1 MNKKL
6 SDYCINITDGEHGS
20 VEDAPNGEYYLLSNK
35 NIINGEVIIT
45 PSDRKISEDSYKKIH
60 KRTKLEELDVLIS
73 TVGTLGK
80 LAIVTEKPN
89 YEFQRSVGIIKCDKN
104 KLLPQY
110 LYYYLSLNS
119 LQNRLINNS
128 KGAVQKCIFIND
140 LKELLVGIPSV
151 SLQKLQINLLSYI
164 DKKIKLNNKI
174 NMELENI
181 AKTLYDYWFVQFDF
195 PDENKRPYK
204 SSGGS
209 MIYNEILKREI
220 PVNWKVENIS
230 KYCNIIDCLHSKK
243 PDYCYEA
250 NNLYL
255 LQLENLTNAG
265 YIDITNRYY
274 ISKDDYKYWIQKIEI
289 QENDFI
295 FTNAGR
301 TGAFG
306 KIPKDVR
313 CALGRNLTA
322 IRPISISP
330 YYLRMYFGSNDMRQQ
345 VLSNLDCGAFF
356 KSFNVKSI
364 KLIALLIPQ
373 ENILNN
379 FILKISPIIKQ
390 IESNNIEIQFLKEIR
405 DFLLPMLMN
414 GQISI
419 VAE

>member
-45 PSDRKISEDSYKKIH
+45 PSDRKISEDSYKKIN

-140 LKELLVGIPSV
+140 LKELLVDIPSV

-164 DKKIKLNNKI
+164 DKKIKLNNII
-174 NMELENI
+174 NLELEKI

-204 SSGGS
+204 SSGGT
-209 MIYNEILKREI
+209 MVYNEILKREI
-220 PVNWKVENIS
+220 PIGWEVIALSDIANITMGQSPSGSSYNTTGQGMPFHQGCANFGDKFPIAEQYTTEPSRMANVGDFLVSVRAPVGSLNIAIEKCCIGRGLAAINSKTNDNEYLYQILQNFKNQFELRNSTGTTFGSITKDDLFSLLVIKPKENVLESYKQICQS
-230 KYCNIIDCLHSKK
+230 LSQEQY
-243 PDYCYEA
+243 
-250 NNLYL
+250 NLF
-255 LQLENLTNAG
+255 LENYKLT
-265 YIDITNRYY
+265 
-274 ISKDDYKYWIQKIEI
+274 K
-289 QENDFI
+289 
-295 FTNAGR
+295 
-301 TGAFG
+301 
-306 KIPKDVR
+306 
-313 CALGRNLTA
+313 
-322 IRPISISP
+322 
-330 YYLRMYFGSNDMRQQ
+330 
-345 VLSNLDCGAFF
+345 
-356 KSFNVKSI
+356 
-364 KLIALLIPQ
+364 
-373 ENILNN
+373 
-379 FILKISPIIKQ
+379 
-390 IESNNIEIQFLKEIR
+390 IR
-405 DFLLPMLMN
+405 DYLLPMLMN
-414 GQISI
+414 GQVSI
-419 VAE
+419 IT

>member
-45 PSDRKISEDSYKKIH
+45 PSDRKISEDSYKKIN

-140 LKELLVGIPSV
+140 LKELLVDIPSV

-174 NMELENI
+174 NLELEKI

-195 PDENKRPYK
+195 PDENKRP
-204 SSGGS
+204 
-209 MIYNEILKREI
+209 L
-220 PVNWKVENIS
+220 IS
-230 KYCNIIDCLHSKK
+230 
-243 PDYCYEA
+243 
-250 NNLYL
+250 
-255 LQLENLTNAG
+255 
-265 YIDITNRYY
+265 R
-274 ISKDDYKYWIQKIEI
+274 
-289 QENDFI
+289 I
-295 FTNAGR
+295 F
-301 TGAFG
+301 
-306 KIPKDVR
+306 
-313 CALGRNLTA
+313 AL
-322 IRPISISP
+322 
-330 YYLRMYFGSNDMRQQ
+330 
-345 VLSNLDCGAFF
+345 LSNPSRLA
-356 KSFNVKSI
+356 VQYAI
-364 KLIALLIPQ
+364 
-373 ENILNN
+373 
-379 FILKISPIIKQ
+379 
-390 IESNNIEIQFLKEIR
+390 
-405 DFLLPMLMN
+405 
-414 GQISI
+414 
-419 VAE
+419 

>member
-45 PSDRKISEDSYKKIH
+45 PSDRKISEDSYKKIN

-80 LAIVTEKPN
+80 LAIVAEKPN

-140 LKELLVGIPSV
+140 LKELLVDIPSV

-164 DKKIKLNNKI
+164 DKKIKLNNII
-174 NMELENI
+174 NLELEKI

-204 SSGGS
+204 SSGGT
-209 MIYNEILKREI
+209 MVYNEILKREI
-220 PVNWKVENIS
+220 PIGWEVIALSDIANITMGQSPSGSSYNTTGQGMPFHQGCANFGDKFPIAEQYTTEPSRMANVGDFLVSVRAPVGSLNIAIEKCCIGRGLAAINSKTNDNEYLYQILQNFKNQFELRNSIGTTFGSITKDDLFSLLVIKPKENVLESYKQICQS
-230 KYCNIIDCLHSKK
+230 LSQEQY
-243 PDYCYEA
+243 
-250 NNLYL
+250 NLF
-255 LQLENLTNAG
+255 LENYKLT
-265 YIDITNRYY
+265 
-274 ISKDDYKYWIQKIEI
+274 K
-289 QENDFI
+289 
-295 FTNAGR
+295 
-301 TGAFG
+301 
-306 KIPKDVR
+306 
-313 CALGRNLTA
+313 
-322 IRPISISP
+322 
-330 YYLRMYFGSNDMRQQ
+330 
-345 VLSNLDCGAFF
+345 
-356 KSFNVKSI
+356 
-364 KLIALLIPQ
+364 
-373 ENILNN
+373 
-379 FILKISPIIKQ
+379 
-390 IESNNIEIQFLKEIR
+390 IR
-405 DFLLPMLMN
+405 DYLLPMLMN
-414 GQISI
+414 GQVSI
-419 VAE
+419 IT